1 MTESAKLLA
10 TDPPKISSSTQPGTT
25 PSQPGEWGCDE
36 SLAQATSAQPLSPRL
51 LGSQFLG
58 FQWGCI
64 SSSKSLYI
72 PWDPKY
78 IQLLLKWGANK
89 RWSSTHYVS
98 STGPHARNIQANK
111 TQMLPLDLM
120 VQEETDKEQATTRQC
135 ETRSWGRTQGI
146 GGKPGSGK
154 ASWNIWSLSWH
165 KACEENQKR
174 VQKKPHRKARRWCKA
189 GNQDGQVTGWALCPG
204 PAGGS
209 GSEGRAPRKGEQ
221 LAGHDHSASTG
232 DEELNTESIN
242 EKGDRRDSNQLS
254 YQDEAPF
261 VHSGNTL
268 H

>member
-51 LGSQFLG
+51 LGSLFLG

-78 IQLLLKWGANK
+78 IQLLLTWGANK

-120 VQEETDKEQATTRQC
+120 VQEETDEEQATTRQC
-135 ETRSWGRTQGI
+135 ETRSWGRTHRHRGETRIRESFLEHMISELAQGLWR
-146 GGKPGSGK
+146 KPEESSKEATQEGTAMVQGWQSGRP
-154 ASWNIWSLSWH
+154 SHRLSTVPW
-165 KACEENQKR
+165 ACRRER
-174 VQKKPHRKARRWCKA
+174 VR
-189 GNQDGQVTGWALCPG
+189 GE
-204 PAGGS
+204 S
-209 GSEGRAPRKGEQ
+209 SEEGRAVSGSRPQCQHRG
-221 LAGHDHSASTG
+221 
-232 DEELNTESIN
+232 
-242 EKGDRRDSNQLS
+242 RRI
-254 YQDEAPF
+254 E
-261 VHSGNTL
+261 HWE